1 MDKYFAAGPL
11 VKLKTVVA
19 FNIDYFGNEKG
30 EVTPKDSPLLSQ
42 RTEEE
47 RLRKHRRLAYIDLQL
62 SLERSVFS
70 TEGFRT

>member
-30 EVTPKDSPLLSQ
+30 EVTSKDSSLLEV
-42 RTEEE
+42 RG
-47 RLRKHRRLAYIDLQL
+47 LRMKD
-62 SLERSVFS
+62 
-70 TEGFRT
+70 

>member
-30 EVTPKDSPLLSQ
+30 EVTSKDSSLLEV
-42 RTEEE
+42 RG
-47 RLRKHRRLAYIDLQL
+47 LRKKD
-62 SLERSVFS
+62 
-70 TEGFRT
+70 

>member
-30 EVTPKDSPLLSQ
+30 FES
-42 RTEEE
+42 EEE
-47 RLRKHRRLAYIDLQL
+47 RLRKHRRLGYIDLQL
-62 SLERSVFS
+62 SLERSVCS